1 MLSQPLR
8 YGNWDTKLTYM
19 LQTLEEEDDDGLP
32 DVYPV
37 TKAMQCES
45 QKNAGNEKN
54 NEDDVLGVSGTVFA
68 SLPFPKA
75 R

>member
-1 MLSQPLR
+1 MIVVVVEKCFILTNHAVPALR

-45 QKNAGNEKN
+45 Q
-54 NEDDVLGVSGTVFA
+54 
-68 SLPFPKA
+68 
-75 R
+75 